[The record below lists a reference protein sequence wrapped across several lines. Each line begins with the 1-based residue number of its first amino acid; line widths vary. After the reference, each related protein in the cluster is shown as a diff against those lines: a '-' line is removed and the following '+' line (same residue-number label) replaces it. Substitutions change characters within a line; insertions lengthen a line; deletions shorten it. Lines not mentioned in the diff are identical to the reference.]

1 MTLLNSKEL
10 FERVRRA
17 LKNMGAENHD
27 IESYISNLEDV
38 LLGEE
43 STNKSLKATFNS
55 LSDKAKSELSLAMNT
70 TEPVVSD
77 TAVGELVKA
86 IQDPK
91 QVERVAASIEHAA
104 SNAPATLE
112 SVVARAEKRLPGL
125 TAANRQVLID
135 EIKATEIPGTGK
147 YKYTNKN
154 LADFEEAYLRKT
166 SRERL
171 KQVAR
176 DAKTVGAPQVIEAT
190 KPSATELHIQAV
202 TAKNPEMGA
211 FLREAANK
219 ADLAGAPV
227 ELDALK
233 RLQRIAAGGKG
244 LTLKEQ
250 GDLIEA
256 ARTAESAATGTYVDV
271 LPPGTPFEKFTRAG
285 VKQPRLPIPQEQ
297 ALARVIPYKRPLEVA
312 NNIEEAGIYHTLK
325 NMASAEKTAA
335 TMSPDFMASMRRIG
349 TPAAAE
355 LAGTGPTLFNETLRG
370 VPQTIGTIVPKAAMA
385 TEAAAASAPGLLR
398 RVAGGASAL
407 AAAHPILSTA
417 AFIGGDLLAAN
428 ELSDFTAPAVESA
441 QFDTQLRA
449 RDSQALNQLPI
460 DVALR
465 AAAAKNYVSPWEQ
478 AMEGR
483 QTMQQMQQ
491 QAAARDTHRNA
502 MGLAPGDSI
511 L

>member
-250 GDLIEA
+250 GEPRNPQPP
-256 ARTAESAATGTYVDV
+256 ARTSMCCRRELHSRSSREQV
-271 LPPGTPFEKFTRAG
+271 LSSHDSQYHKSRPSLGLYPTR
-285 VKQPRLPIPQEQ
+285 
-297 ALARVIPYKRPLEVA
+297 
-312 NNIEEAGIYHTLK
+312 
-325 NMASAEKTAA
+325 
-335 TMSPDFMASMRRIG
+335 D
-349 TPAAAE
+349 
-355 LAGTGPTLFNETLRG
+355 
-370 VPQTIGTIVPKAAMA
+370 
-385 TEAAAASAPGLLR
+385 LLR
-398 RVAGGASAL
+398 SRTTSRKPASTI
-407 AAAHPILSTA
+407 H
-417 AFIGGDLLAAN
+417 
-428 ELSDFTAPAVESA
+428 
-441 QFDTQLRA
+441 
-449 RDSQALNQLPI
+449 
-460 DVALR
+460 
-465 AAAAKNYVSPWEQ
+465 
-478 AMEGR
+478 
-483 QTMQQMQQ
+483 
-491 QAAARDTHRNA
+491 
-502 MGLAPGDSI
+502 
-511 L
+511 